1 MATKKTE
8 KKLKY
13 TKTWEKDFGKR
24 YNKVM
29 KELKSLEDEFKKM
42 KDSNPDRYISKY
54 SIDTEESIFE
64 FTNDDTGHVYH
75 QKKNDETEEYVEI
88 SFGSGLS
95 SFAGKF
101 FDLKELIQFR
111 NDLTEAIDKF
121 EMDDVG

>member
-42 KDSNPDRYISKY
+42 KDSNPNDQIVSLLPSSPARGINPISPA
-54 SIDTEESIFE
+54 
-64 FTNDDTGHVYH
+64 NP
-75 QKKNDETEEYVEI
+75 
-88 SFGSGLS
+88 
-95 SFAGKF
+95 
-101 FDLKELIQFR
+101 
-111 NDLTEAIDKF
+111 
-121 EMDDVG
+121 